1 MSTEE
6 PRGLTLLEH
15 LEDLRRRLLIILGV
29 LLLTSLVGFAFAAQL
44 ITLLT
49 APIGGTQNL
58 QAIQVTENV
67 SVYMRVSL
75 ISGVILA
82 SPVILY
88 QLLAFVQVGLEP
100 IEKKYMYYGI
110 AAATL
115 LFLGGVAFAYF
126 VMLPTAIPVL
136 TDFMEIPNRPRPLDY
151 IDFVTGLIFWLG
163 VGFESPI
170 LIFLLAK
177 LNLVTPRAL
186 AKNWRIAVVIIAVLA
201 GLITPTVDPVSM
213 LLLMAPLLALYAL
226 SVLLAW
232 LALRNPDAGSTPG

>member
-6 PRGLTLLEH
+6 NLPTLLDH
-15 LEDLRRRLLIILGV
+15 LEDLRRRLLVIIGV
-29 LLLTSLVGFAFAAQL
+29 LLVTSLASFTFAGKL
-44 ITLLT
+44 IDLLT
-49 APIGGTQNL
+49 QPIGGTQNL

-75 ISGVILA
+75 ISGIILA

-88 QLLAFVQVGLEP
+88 QVLAFILVGLTP
-100 IEKKYMYYGI
+100 TEKKYVYIGV
-110 AAATL
+110 AAATV
-115 LFLGGVAFAYF
+115 LFLGGVAFAFF

-136 TDFMEIPNRPRPLDY
+136 TDFLEIPNKPRPMDY
-151 IDFVTGLIFWLG
+151 IEFVTGLIFWLG

-170 LIFLLAK
+170 VIFLLAK
-177 LNLVTPRAL
+177 LGLVTPGQL
-186 AKNWRIAVVIIAVLA
+186 AKNWRVAVIIIAVLA

-213 LLLMAPLLALYAL
+213 LLLMAPLMLLYGL

-232 LALRNPDAGSTPG
+232 LAIKKK